1 MLDVPKK
8 ESYGNIKTIRTEE
21 GLGHRAV
28 RYSVKK
34 CWVEEGV
41 KNNELKKL
49 EVLNRKQMK
58 LITVI

>member
-8 ESYGNIKTIRTEE
+8 ESYGHIKTIRTEE
-21 GLGHRAV
+21 RLGHRAV
-28 RYSVKK
+28 RYSVRK
-34 CWVEEGV
+34 CWVKEGV